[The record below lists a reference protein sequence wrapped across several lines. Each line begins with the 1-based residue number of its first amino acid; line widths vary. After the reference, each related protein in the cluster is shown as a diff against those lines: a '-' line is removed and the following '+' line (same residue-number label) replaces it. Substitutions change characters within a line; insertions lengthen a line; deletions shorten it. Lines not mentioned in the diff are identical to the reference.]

1 METLSIKGNLTA
13 LAPIH
18 HGANE
23 VTGTTKLILT
33 LPNVIRNHETGKT
46 EIDNIPAIHGNAIR
60 GYLRRL
66 IMQDMLDLLDYK
78 LDSKKVYHFLFTGG
92 ILESLDNKDK
102 GAINLSLKKEMRDNL
117 PPISLLGSALGNQ
130 MIQGKLKVG
139 IANIVCSETLHFI
152 EDHEGV
158 AFSSYNLQSHDF
170 GTRLD
175 SLKLDTNNIADKP
188 EEKDEKDKDEQ
199 HTQMKY
205 EFETLI
211 RGTKFT
217 HEFILEDCDPVEK
230 ACFIRMLGLWNERP
244 YLGGKSGTGYGKV
257 ALDYP
262 TTKEMSD
269 ADYLDF
275 INDNKEQITDLL
287 DSMVKKWKG

>member
-1 METLSIKGNLTA
+1 METNIFKGNLTA

-18 HGANE
+18 HGGSE
-23 VTGTTKLILT
+23 DYGTTKLILA
-33 LPNVIRNHETGKT
+33 LPTVIINPLTGKE

-66 IMQDMLDLLDYK
+66 IMDDYLTLLDYE

-92 ILESLDNKDK
+92 ILEALDSKDK
-102 GAINLSLKKEMRDNL
+102 GAINLTLKKEIREL
-117 PPISLLGSALGNQ
+117 IPPISLVGSALGNQ

-139 IANIVCSETLHFI
+139 MGDIVCAETKHYI
-152 EDHEGV
+152 EDYEDYD
-158 AFSSYNLQSHDF
+158 FSAYNLKGSDF

-175 SLKLDTNNIADKP
+175 DLKEGKK
-188 EEKDEKDKDEQ
+188 EEDEQ
-199 HTQMKY
+199 AHQMKY

-217 HEFILEDCDPVEK
+217 HEFILEDCNSIEK
-230 ACFIRMLGLWNERP
+230 ACFRRMFGLWEERP

-257 ALDYP
+257 KLDYP
-262 TTKEMSD
+262 EINTLSD
-269 ADYLDF
+269 TAYLDY
-275 INDNKEQITDLL
+275 IHERKEEMCNML
-287 DSMVKKWKG
+287 DELVKIWK